1 MYKKDHYY
9 IFRTAL
15 GGLVKNSN
23 PTGYV
28 YNRKFFWRILV
39 YVTFPNVVVRMTYNT
54 TKIKTE
60 SHNKYSC
67 SYPVLEYVTLYEY
80 VSSKKFLAMQYTTAV
95 NVLSW

>member
-1 MYKKDHYY
+1 
-9 IFRTAL
+9 
-15 GGLVKNSN
+15 VKNSN

-28 YNRKFFWRILV
+28 YNRKLFWRILV
-39 YVTFPNVVVRMTYNT
+39 YVTFPNVVVRMAYNT

-67 SYPVLEYVTLYEY
+67 SYPVLEYVTLYEIRIF
-80 VSSKKFLAMQYTTAV
+80 KKVFGNQYPTAV